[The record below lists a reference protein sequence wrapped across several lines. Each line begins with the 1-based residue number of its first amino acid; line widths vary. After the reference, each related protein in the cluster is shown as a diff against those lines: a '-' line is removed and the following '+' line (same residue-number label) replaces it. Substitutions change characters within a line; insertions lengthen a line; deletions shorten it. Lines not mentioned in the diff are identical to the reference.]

1 MNKQE
6 IFDKFIEFMGNF
18 AQLRAVVAL
27 RDGFI
32 MTTPFTIGG
41 SLFLQ
46 LANLPVPGYAEF
58 MASIFGQDWT
68 APLNAVAGATF
79 SVLALIVVMSITNR
93 FVSGEGGDASMAS
106 LLALAT
112 FLIVMPSEIM
122 IESSEVVG
130 GIIPKSF
137 IISLAAMRS
146 IAAL

>member
-6 IFDKFIEFMGNF
+6 LFDKFIEFMGNF

-41 SLFLQ
+41 SLFL
-46 LANLPVPGYAEF
+46 LIANLPVPGYAEF
-58 MASIFGQDWT
+58 MASIFGNDWT

-93 FVSGEGGDASMAS
+93 YVTAEGCDASMAT

-112 FLIVMPSEIM
+112 FFIIMPAEIM
-122 IESSEVVG
+122 TESH
-130 GIIPKSF
+130 
-137 IISLAAMRS
+137 
-146 IAAL
+146 